1 MWRLWKNGNVLEC
14 VDPMLIESSSPIEEI
29 LRCIH
34 IGLLCVQEDPADRP
48 TMSTVIRLLRNESLS
63 RPEPRQPAISVGRV
77 VPVDV
82 HHSTTNPSVNGLN
95 ISAISPR

>member
-1 MWRLWKNGNVLEC
+1 
-14 VDPMLIESSSPIEEI
+14 MLIESSSPIEEI

-48 TMSTVIRLLRNESLS
+48 TMSTVIGLLRNESLS
-63 RPEPRQPAISVGRV
+63 RPEPRQPAVAMGRV
-77 VPVDV
+77 VPAGV

-95 ISAISPR
+95 ISAISPRW